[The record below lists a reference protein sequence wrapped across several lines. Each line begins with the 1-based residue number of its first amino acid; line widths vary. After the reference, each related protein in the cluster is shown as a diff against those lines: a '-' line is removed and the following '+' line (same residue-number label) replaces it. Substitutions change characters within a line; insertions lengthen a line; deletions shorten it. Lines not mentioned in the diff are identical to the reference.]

1 MRKINFQKEAK
12 KAFSVEIEELLAFSK
27 SKSFDVNKFCQI
39 MFECKGKVFLLE
51 SGKSGH
57 IANKISAT
65 LSSTGTPSFFI
76 HPAEALHGDLGMI
89 EKSDLLVALSKS
101 GESKEI
107 IDLLP
112 ALKQNKIKI
121 LSITENSSS
130 TIAASSIEH
139 LEVKVNKE
147 ACPNGLAPTSSTT
160 VMLALG
166 DAIAVS
172 LLKARGFTAS
182 DFAKSHPGGKLGKR
196 LTLQVADLMIDI
208 KKSAL
213 VSETSSL
220 RDVII
225 EISRKKQGFAL
236 IKNKTNKIVGI
247 FSDGDLRRQL
257 QKSEDIDKIAVGM
270 VMTKKYKTV
279 DKNNLALNAAEIM
292 SKHKIYSLIVKES
305 NKIVGF
311 ITMHEIL
318 EANVI

>member
-1 MRKINFQKEAK
+1 
-12 KAFSVEIEELLAFSK
+12 
-27 SKSFDVNKFCQI
+27 
-39 MFECKGKVFLLE
+39 MFECKGKVFLTGV
-51 SGKSGH
+51 GKSGH

-292 SKHKIYSLIVKES
+292 SKHKIYSLIVEES

>member
-39 MFECKGKVFLLE
+39 MFECKGKVFLTGV
-51 SGKSGH
+51 GKSGH

-139 LEVKVNKE
+139 LEVKVNK

-292 SKHKIYSLIVKES
+292 SKHKIYSLIVEES

>member
-1 MRKINFQKEAK
+1 
-12 KAFSVEIEELLAFSK
+12 
-27 SKSFDVNKFCQI
+27 
-39 MFECKGKVFLLE
+39 
-51 SGKSGH
+51 
-57 IANKISAT
+57 
-65 LSSTGTPSFFI
+65 
-76 HPAEALHGDLGMI
+76 
-89 EKSDLLVALSKS
+89 
-101 GESKEI
+101 
-107 IDLLP
+107 
-112 ALKQNKIKI
+112 
-121 LSITENSSS
+121 
-130 TIAASSIEH
+130 
-139 LEVKVNKE
+139 
-147 ACPNGLAPTSSTT
+147 
-160 VMLALG
+160 MLALG